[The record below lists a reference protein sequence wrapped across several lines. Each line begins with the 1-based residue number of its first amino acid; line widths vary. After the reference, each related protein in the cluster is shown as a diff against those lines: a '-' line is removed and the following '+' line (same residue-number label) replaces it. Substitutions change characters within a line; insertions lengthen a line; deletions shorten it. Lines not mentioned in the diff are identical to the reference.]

1 MRLLRDDQPAS
12 ALQVIE
18 SMLMFAPGEGHY
30 WREAGALHAHLGN
43 LRAAIMSLEQA
54 LELVGEAELRHETA
68 ALLQDL
74 RTRLN

>member
-1 MRLLRDDQPAS
+1 
-12 ALQVIE
+12 
-18 SMLMFAPGEGHY
+18 MFAPREGHY

-54 LELVGEAELRHETA
+54 LELVGEDEVRHETA